1 MTEVIEQTLKKA
13 EGILDQVEQ
22 KVTAFADDKT
32 VLEVAAMKDAVLPIS
47 DELEEA
53 QQLLFEAEGP
63 EEEAPEEEEPAE
75 EPAEDQAEDQAEEPA
90 EGELEEAPEPDK
102 AAEEAEED
110 TEPPPPWL
118 ETKHALEQRAR
129 LIEAGLYM
137 AASIRMAP
145 GLEPWS
151 EATEEQEKMLLK
163 GASALEAHFVLEPLS
178 ESLFEL
184 ARINV
189 WRREIKY
196 VKALLQ
202 KITQLE
208 PDSPAAQRAEDY
220 WTEIQSQGVKE
231 KGKCFI
237 ATAAMGSIHAPDVK
251 VLRGFRDEV
260 LLPRRAGRV
269 LVGLYYTVSPPI
281 AQVISRR
288 EPLRRAVAR
297 YFVRP
302 TSRMVTRFTKTH

>member
-1 MTEVIEQTLKKA
+1 MTQGIEQTLKKA
-13 EGILDQVEQ
+13 EDILDRVEQ

-32 VLEVAAMKDAVLPIS
+32 VLEVGALKDSVWPIS

-63 EEEAPEEEEPAE
+63 EEEAPEEEEE
-75 EPAEDQAEDQAEEPA
+75 V
-90 EGELEEAPEPDK
+90 PEPDE
-102 AAEEAEED
+102 AAEAEED
-110 TEPPPPWL
+110 EEEEDPEPPPPWL
-118 ETKHALEQRAR
+118 AAKHALEQRAR
-129 LIEAGLYM
+129 LIEARLYI

-163 GASALEAHFVLEPLS
+163 GASALEAHFVLEPLT
-178 ESLFEL
+178 ETLFEL

-208 PDSPAAQRAEDY
+208 PDAPAAQQAEDY
-220 WTEIQSQGVKE
+220 WTEIQSQGIKE

-237 ATAAMGSIHAPDVK
+237 ATAAMWSIHAPDVK

-260 LLPRRAGRV
+260 LLPRMGGRM

-281 AQVISRR
+281 ARIISKR
-288 EPLRRAVAR
+288 EPLRRVVAR

-302 TSRMVTRFTKTH
+302 SSRIVSHFSKTH